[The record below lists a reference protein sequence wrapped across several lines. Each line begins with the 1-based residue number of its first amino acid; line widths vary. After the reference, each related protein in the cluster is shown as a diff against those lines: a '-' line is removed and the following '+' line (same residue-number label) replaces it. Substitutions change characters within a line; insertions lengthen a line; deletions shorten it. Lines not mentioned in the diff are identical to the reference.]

1 MARGRPKGADATRT
15 AIVEA
20 AMRGFAEKGFAATG
34 TREIAALAGT
44 NVASIAYHFG
54 GKDGLRA
61 RLRRAR
67 RRADGRRPRRHAR
80 RASSRPTPRRPRARA
95 DRDSSAAS

>member
-1 MARGRPKGADATRT
+1 MSRGRPKGADGTRT

-34 TREIAALAGT
+34 TREIAAMADT

-54 GKDGLRA
+54 GKEGLRT
-61 RLRRAR
+61 RLRRAH
-67 RRADGRRPRRHAR
+67 RRADGRRPRAR
-80 RASSRPTPRRPRARA
+80 CGRARFPPTPRRRGR
-95 DRDSSAAS
+95 R